1 MAKHAREFVYTTLKS
16 DKHDVYALCAT
27 AWILYHLARE
37 SRDRDPKAV
46 EERRRNFQR
55 AADLYDKA
63 LQLDPACAVAA
74 QGLAIIIA
82 EDTLGSFGTAAGAAA
97 AAGQATPEEHQKR
110 ANIARE
116 ALDIFGKVRESINDG
131 SVYVN
136 MGHCYYA
143 RDEFARAIESVSEC
157 STYLDCWC

>member
-1 MAKHAREFVYTTLKS
+1 MVSST
-16 DKHDVYALCAT
+16 
-27 AWILYHLARE
+27 ILI
-37 SRDRDPKAV
+37 
-46 EERRRNFQR
+46 FG
-55 AADLYDKA
+55 YDKA

-82 EDTLGSFGTAAGAAA
+82 EDTLGSFGTAAAAAA
-97 AAGQATPEEHQKR
+97 AAGQGTPEEHQKR

-116 ALDIFGKVRESINDG
+116 ALDIFGKVRESISDG

-143 RDEFARAIESVSEC
+143 RDEFARAIESVNIFLLRGLSW
-157 STYLDCWC
+157 TWALMIRILV